1 LDERSNLNNNTS
13 SSSDRITSGNVSGT
27 GIVFGK
33 NITIGYININSLN
46 KELEK
51 VPNEYAK
58 SLTVFSENLNK
69 EFEKY
74 KVPEEKAGQ
83 ITKLLLS

>member
-1 LDERSNLNNNTS
+1 MDERSNLNNNTS